1 MGFFDELSNKSALS
15 SKINK
20 LSATINAN
28 YSELGVRYYNLYKDN
43 PDPKFKE
50 LIDTITAAYADIAK
64 TEEQLAYL
72 RGFVI
77 CPGCKSECSAELKF
91 CVKCGTKLIKPVPET
106 PVAQPVP
113 VQPAAPAV
121 SQSITQPAAPAV
133 SQPIAPPAPV
143 QAAAPQTT
151 TPAAS
156 EFKFC
161 TECGNKVSVNAMF
174 CTECGKSFN
183 K

>member
-15 SKINK
+15 SKIGK
-20 LSATINAN
+20 LNATINAN
-28 YSELGVRYYNLYKDN
+28 YSELGVRYYNLYKYN

-72 RGFVI
+72 KGLVI
-77 CPGCKSECSAELKF
+77 CHNCKSECSAELKF
-91 CVKCGTKLIKPVPET
+91 CVKCGTKLVKPVPDS
-106 PVAQPVP
+106 
-113 VQPAAPAV
+113 PAA
-121 SQSITQPAAPAV
+121 Q
-133 SQPIAPPAPV
+133 PAPV
-143 QAAAPQTT
+143 QPVVPVAPQ
-151 TPAAS
+151 PEAPVAS

-161 TECGNKVSVNAMF
+161 TECGNKVSAGAMF

>member
-72 RGFVI
+72 RGLVI

-106 PVAQPVP
+106 PVAQPAP
-113 VQPAAPAV
+113 VQPAV
-121 SQSITQPAAPAV
+121 PAV

-151 TPAAS
+151 IPAAS